1 MSDTSEGPG
10 WWQASNGKWYRPEQ
24 HPGYSPP
31 PQPILV
37 SGYYTLDPDA
47 VPRPTNGLAI
57 AAMVLGIVW
66 LWWLG
71 SILALIFGFVALRQI
86 KERHESGRGMAVA
99 GIVLGCLGI
108 GVGVIVLFLAF
119 LLSRTQFVTP

>member
-10 WWQASNGKWYRPEQ
+10 WWQASDGKWYRPEQ
-24 HPGYSPP
+24 HPGYSPLP
-31 PQPILV
+31 KPILV
-37 SGYYTLDPDA
+37 SGYYTLDSDA

-71 SILALIFGFVALRQI
+71 SILALIFGFVALKQI

-99 GIVLGCLGI
+99 GIVLGCFGI
-108 GVGVIVLFLAF
+108 GVGVVVLFLAF
-119 LLSRTQFVTP
+119 LLSRNQIVTP

>member
-10 WWQASNGKWYRPEQ
+10 WWQASDGKWYRPEQ
-24 HPGYSPP
+24 HPGYSRP

-37 SGYYTLDPDA
+37 SGYYTLDPNA

-71 SILALIFGFVALRQI
+71 SILALIFGFVALKQI

-108 GVGVIVLFLAF
+108 GVGVVVLFLAF
-119 LLSRTQFVTP
+119 LLSRNQIVTP